1 MPAERSG
8 SARLLGV
15 LMVFLAAT
23 CGCVQEQVEKAAMKE
38 TGGNPK
44 RGNVAI
50 GLYACG
56 ACHMIPGVPGARGTV
71 GPPLNRV
78 GRRAYLGGVLPN
90 TPNNM
95 IRWIQN
101 PQEVDPRTAMPA
113 IGVTERDARDIAA
126 YLYTLR

>member
-1 MPAERSG
+1 MGMKLAP
-8 SARLLGV
+8 RLIGV
-15 LMVFLAAT
+15 LMVFLAVVF
-23 CGCVQEQVEKAAMKE
+23 GCVQEDVEKTAMKE

-44 RGNVAI
+44 RGKVTI
-50 GLYACG
+50 RLYGCG
-56 ACHMIPGVPGARGTV
+56 ACHTIPGVPGANGRV

-78 GRRAYLGGVLPN
+78 ARRAYLGGVLSN
-90 TPNNM
+90 TPTTM

-113 IGVTERDARDIAA
+113 MGVTERDARDIAA